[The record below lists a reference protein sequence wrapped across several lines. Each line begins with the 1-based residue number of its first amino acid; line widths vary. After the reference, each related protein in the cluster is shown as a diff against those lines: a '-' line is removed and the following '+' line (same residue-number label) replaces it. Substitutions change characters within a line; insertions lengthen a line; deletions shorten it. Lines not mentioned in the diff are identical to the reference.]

1 MEGHFF
7 AEILWF
13 IKPETP
19 KNTLEKNYKI
29 VTQITKNSVCV
40 AFIPCKIKTI

>member
-1 MEGHFF
+1 MERHIF

-19 KNTLEKNYKI
+19 KNTLEKNDKI
-29 VTQITKNSVCV
+29 VT
-40 AFIPCKIKTI
+40 